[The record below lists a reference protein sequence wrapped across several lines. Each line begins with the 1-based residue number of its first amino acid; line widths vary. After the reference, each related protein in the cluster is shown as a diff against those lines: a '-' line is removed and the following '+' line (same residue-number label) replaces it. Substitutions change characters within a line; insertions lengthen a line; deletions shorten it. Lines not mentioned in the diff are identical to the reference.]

1 MIKQTEF
8 NLSKP
13 KKQTVFDK
21 VKHIMTMYPGTRDS
35 YPLLD
40 FYFYPT
46 GITLVEAMER
56 IQNKELASLE
66 SVHRARRL
74 VEEDC
79 PDLRGNT
86 YHDRHTKAEGVR
98 TSINKTPIQ
107 TIETL

>member
-8 NLSKP
+8 DLSKP
-13 KKQTVFDK
+13 KRQTVYDK
-21 VKHIMTMYPGTRDS
+21 VKHIMTLYPRARDS

-40 FYFYPT
+40 HFFYPK
-46 GITLVEAMER
+46 GITLVEAMEK

-74 VEEDC
+74 VEADC
-79 PDLRGNT
+79 PELRGDT
-86 YHDRHTKAEGVR
+86 YYDRHEKSDNTR
-98 TSINKTPIQ
+98 MNINKNPME

>member
-1 MIKQTEF
+1 MIRQTEF
-8 NLSKP
+8 NLTKH
-13 KKQTVFDK
+13 KKTTVYDK

-74 VEEDC
+74 IEADC
-79 PDLRGNT
+79 PELRGNT
-86 YHDRHTKAEGVR
+86 YNDRHEKASEVR
-98 TSINKTPIQ
+98 TNINKNPME